1 MSRELHEKI
10 RQTIIRVP
18 SGCVATYGQIA
29 AEAGAPRRARLV
41 GQVLKKLPSDSGV
54 PWYRIINAQGL
65 ISFPEG
71 SEAWRLQKSYLEE
84 EGIVFSMGRVDLDK
98 YRWRPS
104 LDELLWGPDQG

>member
-10 RQTIIRVP
+10 RQTIKRIP
-18 SGCVATYGQIA
+18 SGYVATYGQIA

-41 GQVLKKLPSDSGV
+41 GQVLKKLPAGSKV

-71 SEAWRLQKSYLEE
+71 SEAWRLQKGYLEE
-84 EGIVFSMGRVDLDK
+84 EGIVFSKGRVDLDK

-104 LDELLWGPDQG
+104 LDELLWGPGQE

>member
-10 RQTIIRVP
+10 RQTIKRIP

-41 GQVLKKLPSDSGV
+41 GQVLKKLPAGSKV

-71 SEAWRLQKSYLEE
+71 SEAWRLQKGYLEE
-84 EGIVFSMGRVDLDK
+84 EGVVFSKGRVDLDK

-104 LDELLWGPDQG
+104 LDELLWGPGQE